1 MKLWVPL
8 AGVVSALVVAGSS
21 AKADTIT
28 YSLDMANPAISGF
41 TGPYVSVQVDRTSGT
56 TADITFTSLSS
67 GSATF
72 LTADGGTAAVNVN
85 ATSWTLSAI
94 LGVNVG
100 TGFTPGPFSDGGSG
114 NEDGFGSFNQTV
126 NDFDGYSHSTSSVSF
141 TLTNLSGSWASA
153 ADVLAPNAGGYV
165 AAAHIFVAPC
175 STATSCD
182 AGTGALATGFGT
194 VGSVPVPEPG
204 TAAMLGLGLTF
215 LGLSR
220 RR

>member
-1 MKLWVPL
+1 MKLWLPL
-8 AGVVSALVVAGSS
+8 AAVCALVIGSS

-28 YSLDMANPAISGF
+28 YTLDMGNPAISGF
-41 TGPYVSVQVDRTSGT
+41 TGPYATLLVDRTSAT
-56 TADITFTSLSS
+56 TADITFTSLSN
-67 GSATF
+67 GAQTF
-72 LTADGGTAAVNVN
+72 LIGDGGSGAVNVD
-85 ATSWTLSAI
+85 AASWSLSNI

-100 TGFTPGPFSDGGSG
+100 TGFTPGPLSDGGSG

-126 NDFDGYSHSTSSVSF
+126 NNFDGYTHSMTSLTF

-153 ADVLAPNAGGYV
+153 LAVLAPNEGGYV
-165 AAAHIFVAPC
+165 GAAHIFVADC
-175 STATSCD
+175 ATAAACD
-182 AGTGALATGFGT
+182 SGTGALATGYAT
-194 VGSVPVPEPG
+194 VGFMMVPEPG